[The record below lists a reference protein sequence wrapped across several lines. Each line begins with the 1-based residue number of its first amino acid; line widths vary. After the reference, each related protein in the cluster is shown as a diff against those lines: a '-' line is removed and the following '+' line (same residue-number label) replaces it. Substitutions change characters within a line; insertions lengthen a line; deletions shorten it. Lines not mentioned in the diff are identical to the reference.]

1 MSVKHIGIFGKRNVG
16 KSSLI
21 NLLLGQ
27 DFAIVS
33 DKAGT
38 TTDPVKKRMEIPD
51 IGTVQ
56 FVDTAGVDDTG
67 ELGTKRV
74 EKSFKLVEEVDL
86 ALLVFAGNVFG
97 KEEKDL
103 LVRFKEFDVP
113 VVVIHNQSDIVPLDG
128 GVAADLMNMYGCDVV
143 EFSCCIM
150 DEQEQREAVDML
162 MAFIAKG
169 LLLQGG
175 ERTIMQGL
183 VEPGDNIVLVCPI
196 DSEAPAGR
204 LILPQVMAIRDILDQ
219 GGVAT
224 VLQPEQLPGYF
235 VSNGP
240 ESVKMVVTDS
250 QVFKRVATMVPDS
263 IPLTSFSILM
273 ARAKGPFED
282 YLKGTP
288 AIDSLKDGDKVLV
301 LESCTH
307 HTSCEDIGRVKIP
320 AMLEK
325 HCGCKLDFTFISG
338 LDELPSVEELSTYSL
353 ALQCGGCMVTRRQ
366 LNNRVRRVI
375 KAGVPVSNYG
385 MSIAYLTNIFSK
397 VTSQFC
403 TSGSFSED

>member
-1 MSVKHIGIFGKRNVG
+1 
-16 KSSLI
+16 
-21 NLLLGQ
+21 
-27 DFAIVS
+27 
-33 DKAGT
+33 
-38 TTDPVKKRMEIPD
+38 
-51 IGTVQ
+51 
-56 FVDTAGVDDTG
+56 
-67 ELGTKRV
+67 
-74 EKSFKLVEEVDL
+74 
-86 ALLVFAGNVFG
+86 
-97 KEEKDL
+97 
-103 LVRFKEFDVP
+103 
-113 VVVIHNQSDIVPLDG
+113 
-128 GVAADLMNMYGCDVV
+128 
-143 EFSCCIM
+143 
-150 DEQEQREAVDML
+150 
-162 MAFIAKG
+162 
-169 LLLQGG
+169 
-175 ERTIMQGL
+175 
-183 VEPGDNIVLVCPI
+183 
-196 DSEAPAGR
+196 PAGR

-288 AIDSLKDGDKVLV
+288 AIDSLKEGDKVLV

-320 AMLEK
+320 AMLQK

-338 LDELPSVEELSTYSL
+338 LDELPSAEELSTYSL

-403 TSGSFSED
+403 TSGSSSED